1 MINRTYTSNLSPRWP
16 FDKQEALLRTLD
28 GWPKGYAALRDDLDV
43 RARRA
48 HKAASLVGRASL
60 LRPSRR
66 SDGETI
72 YVASLAV
79 LAWSVGDLLA
89 VLTAA
94 GMRGAAVVALDV
106 GLTIPPSDA
115 SAVLHQAM
123 QAFELSRK
131 ADAALKAGEAGSK
144 VSVERR
150 TDAARAKCETIRRE
164 WRAHPSE
171 PPTSDLL
178 AKAGV
183 SRNTVKKY
191 VGDRP
196 AKPISKKEAKG
207 E

>member
-106 GLTIPPSDA
+106 GLTIPPSDV

-144 VSVERR
+144 VSVQRR
-150 TDAARAKCETIRRE
+150 TDAARAKCEIIRVRWLRPAYEHLTI
-164 WRAHPSE
+164 
-171 PPTSDLL
+171 DLL
-178 AKAGV
+178 KEAQI
-183 SRNTVKKY
+183 SRNTAKY
-191 VGDRP
+191 YLGARP
-196 AKPISKKEAKG
+196 IGKAKL
-207 E
+207 

>member
-16 FDKQEALLRTLD
+16 FNKQEALFRTLD
-28 GWPKGYAALRDDLDV
+28 GWPMGYTALRDDLDV

-48 HKAASLVGRASL
+48 HKTSTLVGRASL

-106 GLTIPPSDA
+106 GLTIPPSDV

-144 VSVERR
+144 VSVQRR
-150 TDAARAKCETIRRE
+150 TDAARAKCEIIRVRWLRPAYEHLTI
-164 WRAHPSE
+164 
-171 PPTSDLL
+171 DLL
-178 AKAGV
+178 KEAQI
-183 SRNTVKKY
+183 SRNTAKY
-191 VGDRP
+191 YLGARP
-196 AKPISKKEAKG
+196 IGKAKL
-207 E
+207 